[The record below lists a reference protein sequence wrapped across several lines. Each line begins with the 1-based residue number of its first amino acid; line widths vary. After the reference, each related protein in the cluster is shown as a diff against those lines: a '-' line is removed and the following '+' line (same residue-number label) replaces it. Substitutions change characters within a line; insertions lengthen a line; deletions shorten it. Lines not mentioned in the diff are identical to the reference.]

1 MKTRSVE
8 LCKNLQKLKLIKNE
22 LKKFKTILSLTDEYT
37 SFIIKRDTYSLTL
50 DIIKDEELFGLGII
64 YRENNNII
72 YKEEIFSLDIKKIFE
87 ALLNEAVNNYFY
99 PPLMVVIWGFYEASR
114 E

>member
-1 MKTRSVE
+1 MATKSVE
-8 LCKNLQKLKLIKNE
+8 LCKNLQELKLIKNE
-22 LKKFKTILSLTDEYT
+22 LKKLETILSLADEYA

-50 DIIKDEELFGLGII
+50 DIFKDEEFFALGILYRENKNII
-64 YRENNNII
+64 YR
-72 YKEEIFSLDIKKIFE
+72 EEIFSLDIKRMFE
-87 ALLNEAVNNYFY
+87 ALVNEAVNNFFY

>member
-1 MKTRSVE
+1 ME
-8 LCKNLQKLKLIKNE
+8 LCKNLQELKLIKNE
-22 LKKFKTILSLTDEYT
+22 LKKFKTILSLTDEYA

-50 DIIKDEELFGLGII
+50 NIIKDEELFGLGII

>member
-8 LCKNLQKLKLIKNE
+8 LCKNLQELKLIKNE

-50 DIIKDEELFGLGII
+50 DIIKDEELFFIDKNNKFIVIKYFALRDENGKYLGVLETTQETSELRNLKGNKTLID
-64 YRENNNII
+64 RRN
-72 YKEEIFSLDIKKIFE
+72 
-87 ALLNEAVNNYFY
+87 
-99 PPLMVVIWGFYEASR
+99 
-114 E
+114 